1 MVKKLWFAIIKK
13 SNWVAN
19 LRWRKNIRLAY
30 KDFIIKS
37 NYPIKTLKINTID
50 RLSDEHYRKLILI
63 FDKQETDKV
72 IQIISLAEIV
82 LNNKFTDN
90 DFYKLTVQI
99 LILIKRVR
107 LGKFISYKLNNIEN
121 IPEFLAAQNYKK
133 PYWRYYKI

>member
-1 MVKKLWFAIIKK
+1 MQLSKK
-13 SNWVAN
+13 SNWGCQI
-19 LRWRKNIRLAY
+19 LGEEKNIRLAY

-121 IPEFLAAQNYKK
+121 IPEFLAAQIIKNHIEDIINNK
-133 PYWRYYKI
+133 